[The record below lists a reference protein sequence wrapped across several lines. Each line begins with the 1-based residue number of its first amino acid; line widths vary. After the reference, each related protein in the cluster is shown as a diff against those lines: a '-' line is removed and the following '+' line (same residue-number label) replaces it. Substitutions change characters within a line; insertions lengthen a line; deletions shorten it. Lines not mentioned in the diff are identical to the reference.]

1 MNIEQTVKRDIETFY
16 YDSTRVCETHL
27 KRDPSVLRS
36 KGGHK
41 QAGGCSGLQH
51 VLQILQQCRVFIIV
65 LLTDP
70 IRGAG

>member
-1 MNIEQTVKRDIETFY
+1 MIVPG
-16 YDSTRVCETHL
+16 RVCEIRV
-27 KRDPSVLRS
+27 KRDPSVIRS

-41 QAGGCSGLQH
+41 QCSGLQH
-51 VLQILQQCRVFIIV
+51 VLQILQQCRVFIFIV